1 MFARLSVQRRVGGFE
16 EVEVSFH
23 ASLAG
28 VGCIKLLLQR
38 PQLGLVQPLSLRER
52 ETEREGGRERDR
64 ERGRER
70 DRERGRERKRKRKR
84 EGKRE

>member
-1 MFARLSVQRRVGGFE
+1 MFACLRVQRRVGGFE

-38 PQLGLVQPLSLRER
+38 PQLGLVQPLSLRVR
-52 ETEREGGRERDR
+52 ETERERGRGR

-70 DRERGRERKRKRKR
+70 ESNSIIIPLIVTWNLQYAH
-84 EGKRE
+84 